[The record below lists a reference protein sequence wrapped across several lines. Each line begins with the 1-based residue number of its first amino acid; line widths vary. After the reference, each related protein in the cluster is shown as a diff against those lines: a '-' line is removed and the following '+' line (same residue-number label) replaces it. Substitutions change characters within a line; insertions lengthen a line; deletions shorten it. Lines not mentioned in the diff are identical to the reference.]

1 MRPDCRVWRVTGL
14 RNTEQSPCPTPKLRT
29 TRGAGRIT
37 PFPSAPLAI
46 KPLTR
51 QLRLI
56 FLTHKY
62 QFYCCSWEDRN
73 IPWFFLVR
81 VWVSVLSKVIS
92 YVLCDQYVW
101 LFQPK
106 NIRAFLLLSVWSG
119 VKLLAVN
126 WASLRHTPTP
136 HPHILTCNNLRARP
150 GLETVWLS
158 LSSNRTNNEK
168 Y

>member
-1 MRPDCRVWRVTGL
+1 MP
-14 RNTEQSPCPTPKLRT
+14 NTQTAHNQGSWTHNPISFCSPCHKT
-29 TRGAGRIT
+29 TDTATETDLSNTQI
-37 PFPSAPLAI
+37 
-46 KPLTR
+46 
-51 QLRLI
+51 
-56 FLTHKY
+56 
-62 QFYCCSWEDRN
+62 
-73 IPWFFLVR
+73 
-81 VWVSVLSKVIS
+81 SVLLLFLRGQEYSLVFLSACMSIGTFQGYS